1 MSTNRAKV
9 LAEALPFIEEFRGSY
24 VVIKYGGHA
33 MLDDRAKEWTIK
45 DTMLL
50 RYMGMKPVI
59 VHGGGPE
66 ISNAMEK
73 MKKKPKFVEG
83 LRVTDEETLE
93 IATMVLVGKINTG
106 IVSKINALGCKAAG
120 ISGKDGG
127 LIIAKK
133 KALQKVVK
141 KGVEKEVDLGLVGET
156 EKVNPKII
164 ETLTSEEYIPVIAPI
179 GLTKEGTNLNLN
191 ADTVA
196 GDIAS
201 ALKAK
206 KLITLTDVPGVLNDV
221 KDKKSV
227 ISELNTSRINTLIKK
242 GIIKGSMIP
251 KTQACKKAVWNGVEK
266 AHIIDGR
273 VEHAVLLELFTD
285 EGIGTVVIRG

>member
-24 VVIKYGGHA
+24 VVIKYSGHV

-133 KALQKVVK
+133 KAPQKVVK

-156 EKVNPKII
+156 KKVNPKII

>member
-66 ISNAMEK
+66 ISNAMGK

>member
-1 MSTNRAKV
+1 MKTNRAKV

-33 MLDDRAKEWTIK
+33 MLDEKAKDWTIK
-45 DTMLL
+45 DTILL
-50 RYMGMKPVI
+50 RYIGMKPVI

-66 ISNAMEK
+66 ISAAMEK
-73 MKKKPKFVEG
+73 MKKKSKFVEG
-83 LRVTDEETLE
+83 LRVTDEETLD
-93 IATMVLVGKINTG
+93 IATMVLVGKINAG

-120 ISGKDGG
+120 LSGKDGS

-133 KALQKVVK
+133 KAPQKVMK
-141 KGVEKEVDLGLVGET
+141 KGVEKEVDLGFVGET
-156 EKVNPKII
+156 DKINPEII
-164 ETLTSEEYIPVIAPI
+164 ETLTSQDYIPVISPI
-179 GLTKEGTNLNLN
+179 GLTKEGGSLNLN

-201 ALKAK
+201 ALGAK
-206 KLITLTDVPGVLNDV
+206 KLIMLTDVPGVLSDL

-227 ISELNTSRINTLIKK
+227 IRELNTSRINTLIKK
-242 GIIKGSMIP
+242 GIIKESMIP
-251 KTQACKKAVWNGVEK
+251 KTNACKKAVWGGVEK

-273 VEHAVLLELFTD
+273 VEHAILLELFTD
-285 EGIGTVVIRG
+285 EGIGTMVFRG

>member
-133 KALQKVVK
+133 KAPQKVVK